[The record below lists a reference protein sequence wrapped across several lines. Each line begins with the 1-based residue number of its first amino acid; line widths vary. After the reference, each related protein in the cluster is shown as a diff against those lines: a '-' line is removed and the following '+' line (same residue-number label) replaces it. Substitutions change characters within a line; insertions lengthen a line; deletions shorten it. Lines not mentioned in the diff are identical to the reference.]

1 MMPIEV
7 AQGWTRE
14 PGPRVEGTRDLD
26 ASKVQAPG
34 IIARPEGGFRL
45 FYTAVGPGRPYPE
58 CQGYILSAISE
69 DGLDFAPEP
78 GIRLA
83 PDPAVEHMSLRLVV
97 PSIVRL
103 ADGRWRMYVE
113 ARGTSD
119 RPTVIT
125 SAVSDDLLDWQ
136 HEPGVRLATPD
147 GLGGPRLFALPDGRC
162 RLLACGDDFGDAGR
176 VSGKRIGKHII
187 SAISDDGLDF
197 TFEPGERI
205 RSGQGNWD
213 ALGITAGQLL
223 LPTDPAGTWTMIY
236 SAWQDAPPGSLI
248 PPHPSDPATA
258 DRPPEDLDFAAAS
271 IAADIAGFR
280 SRIFQATSPDGLEF
294 GMPECIVTG
303 GGYDSSDIDAVHAED
318 MSVITLRDGRRRM
331 YYAACDTDGR
341 WRIASAVSDS

>member
-83 PDPAVEHMSLRLVV
+83 PDPAVEHMYLRLLA

-125 SAVSDDLLDWQ
+125 SAVSDDLLGWQ
-136 HEPGVRLATPD
+136 HESGVRLATPD
-147 GLGGPRLFALPDGRC
+147 GLGGPRLFALPGGRC

-176 VSGKRIGKHII
+176 VSGKCIGKHII

-205 RSGQGNWD
+205 RS
-213 ALGITAGQLL
+213 
-223 LPTDPAGTWTMIY
+223 
-236 SAWQDAPPGSLI
+236 
-248 PPHPSDPATA
+248 
-258 DRPPEDLDFAAAS
+258 
-271 IAADIAGFR
+271 
-280 SRIFQATSPDGLEF
+280 
-294 GMPECIVTG
+294 
-303 GGYDSSDIDAVHAED
+303 DIDAVHAED
-318 MSVITLRDGRRRM
+318 MSVITLGDGRQRM
-331 YYAACDTDGR
+331 YYAACDSDGR